1 METKNNPKP
10 NGCLARALPDEPMFI
25 LLGRDRCA
33 PDSIRFWADQ
43 RSQLG
48 VEQGERQD
56 AEQLTEALET
66 ADVMS
71 AWRQRNDGAWRNH
84 HRDADVVPTPR
95 DELSSIAGR
104 IIGRGAAMGLAR
116 TAMPEGQEGMFVSTE
131 AFNSLLADAKKLA
144 GFVLNAD
151 PVAGPNHG

>member
-1 METKNNPKP
+1 METKNNPTP
-10 NGCLARALPDEPMFI
+10 GSCLAKALPDEPMFI
-25 LLGRDRCA
+25 LLARDRCA
-33 PDSIRFWADQ
+33 PDTIRFWADQ

-48 VEQGERQD
+48 VEQGESQD
-56 AEQLTEALET
+56 AEQLLEALET
-66 ADVMS
+66 AEEMG
-71 AWRQRNDGAWRNH
+71 AWRARNDGGWRNH

-104 IIGRGAAMGLAR
+104 IMSRGPAMGLAR
-116 TAMPEGQEGMFVSTE
+116 AAMPEGQEGMFVSTE